1 MTSNHADVVFQRL
14 TKNLSYIEVLT
25 HARIYLLKKCVSELV
40 ARQLYSPTYCAAVDI
55 TLCNQN
61 MQIPFT
67 KLEPNLDTIL
77 RKTVNTYLR
86 EGDGE
91 ASACTPLEHALLH
104 GYTLNHAIFM
114 YVNRHHCHHCTL
126 FSFRFPKTFQK
137 Y

>member
-1 MTSNHADVVFQRL
+1 MRYDVDADVVLQSL
-14 TKNLSYIEVLT
+14 TKNFSYIEVLT
-25 HARIYLLKKCVSELV
+25 HDRIYLQKKRSVSELV
-40 ARQLYSPTYCAAVDI
+40 TRQLYSPTYCAAV

-114 YVNRHHCHHCTL
+114 YVNHHHCHHCTL
-126 FSFRFPKTFQK
+126 F
-137 Y
+137 